1 LGKGVA
7 SESLAPHNSAEQPTG
22 NAMSSLSI
30 SRAWDEAK
38 AALQANRRL
47 IVPVALGMILLPA
60 VIASMVEPQV
70 PAGEQPPPGLW
81 MLLVLAMIF
90 IMFIGQLAMV
100 LMVNG
105 WRGSVGEAI
114 GQAAR
119 RAPTLILAAL
129 MIGIVVILT
138 FSVILAIGM
147 GRSIEN
153 GDFDWSSVSGGGWL
167 LLCLAFA
174 ALLYFSVRLLL
185 LVAVVAMENLGPIAS
200 IRRVFAL
207 TSGHFL
213 RLLGFLLIL
222 MVGFFVVALTVG
234 AVIGALVTLVAGRP
248 EPWSISL
255 LLVALTGG
263 LVQAGFVMVYTAMLA
278 RIYAQLSSG
287 QASVPEVSRE
297 G

>member
-1 LGKGVA
+1 
-7 SESLAPHNSAEQPTG
+7 
-22 NAMSSLSI
+22 MSNLSI
-30 SRAWDEAK
+30 GRAWDEAK

-70 PAGEQPPPGLW
+70 PPGEQPPAGLW
-81 MLLVLAMIF
+81 MLVVLAMIF

-119 RAPTLILAAL
+119 RAPTLILAVL
-129 MIGIVVILT
+129 MVGIVIILA

-147 GRSIEN
+147 GRSIES
-153 GDFDWSSVSGGGWL
+153 GGGFDWNSVSGVGWV
-167 LLCLAFA
+167 LLCMATI

-185 LVAVVAMENLGPIAS
+185 LVPTVSLENLGPIAS

-207 TSGHFL
+207 TSGQFW

-222 MVGFFVVALTVG
+222 MVAFFVVALTVG

-278 RIYAQLSSG
+278 RIYAQLSAG
-287 QASVPEVSRE
+287 QAGVPDVKH
-297 G
+297 GG

>member
-1 LGKGVA
+1 
-7 SESLAPHNSAEQPTG
+7 
-22 NAMSSLSI
+22 MSSLSI
-30 SRAWDEAK
+30 GKAWDEAK

-81 MLLVLAMIF
+81 MLVVLAMII
-90 IMFIGQLAMV
+90 IMFVGQLAMV
-100 LMVNG
+100 LLVNG

-114 GQAAR
+114 AEAAR

-129 MIGIVVILT
+129 MVGIVVILA

-147 GRSIEN
+147 GRSIES
-153 GDFDWSSVSGGGWL
+153 GQFDWTSISTLGWV
-167 LLCLAFA
+167 LLCLAFV

-185 LVAVVAMENLGPIAS
+185 LVAVVAIETLGPIAS

-207 TSGHFL
+207 TYGHFW
-213 RLLGFLLIL
+213 RLLGFLLML
-222 MVGFFVVALTVG
+222 MIGFFVVALTVG

-278 RIYAQLSSG
+278 RIYAQLSAG
-287 QASVPEVSRE
+287 QASVPEVKRE
-297 G
+297 E